1 MNDAEQDKIQD
12 EIIVEQWCLV
22 TVRQWKR
29 ESFIKYLHNDIQQK
43 QLQQLI
49 IEVREL
55 EEAVY
60 DNMVLLRIT
69 NYPEARKILQQIEF
83 FQGLQRLKPDEAK
96 RMLQNT

>member
-1 MNDAEQDKIQD
+1 MNDAEQD

-29 ESFIKYLHNDIQQK
+29 ESFVKYLQNDIQQK

-49 IEVREL
+49 VEVRQL
-55 EEAVY
+55 QEAVY

-69 NYPEARKILQQIEF
+69 SYPEARKILQQIEF

>member
-1 MNDAEQDKIQD
+1 MNDAEQD

-29 ESFIKYLHNDIQQK
+29 ESFIKYLHNDIQQQ

-55 EEAVY
+55 DEAVY

-83 FQGLQRLKPDEAK
+83 FQGLQRLKPEEAK